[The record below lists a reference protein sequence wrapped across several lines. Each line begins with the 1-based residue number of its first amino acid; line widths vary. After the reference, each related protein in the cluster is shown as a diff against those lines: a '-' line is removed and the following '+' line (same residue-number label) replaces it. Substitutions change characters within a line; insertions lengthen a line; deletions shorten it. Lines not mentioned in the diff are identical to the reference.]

1 MMILVGWGGS
11 ALHFSVVFDYSGTF
25 GFLVIPGALAL
36 TGGMI
41 LLFSI
46 LRQVDGVV
54 SGAFQVAPAA
64 EAEAPHRVDPGA

>member
-46 LRQVDGVV
+46 LRQMGWDG
-54 SGAFQVAPAA
+54 AIHVARMAGRKPL
-64 EAEAPHRVDPGA
+64 RGG